1 MELGFNDKKKLYL
14 LFGLLVV
21 IVGLAAFEV
30 YNNFG
35 GGTPNPAA
43 HQPATTTA
51 RTTAPRSGGAAPH
64 EAAKVASI
72 NLDPTLHLA
81 RLEASENVVYS
92 GTGRNIFSA
101 ESAPVQQIEKPIASP
116 RIQAP
121 VVAAAPAVPHPPN
134 IDLKYFG
141 YTLSADKSLHAFL
154 AHGEDVF
161 MAKSGDVVDKRY
173 KVLSIMPGAVQITD
187 LGYNNTQ
194 TLPISSN

>member
-1 MELGFNDKKKLYL
+1 MELGFNDRKKLYL
-14 LFGLLVV
+14 LAALLVV
-21 IVGLAAFEV
+21 IVGLAGYEI

-43 HQPATTTA
+43 HQPATTAA
-51 RTTAPRSGGAAPH
+51 RTTALRTGTATQH
-64 EAAKVASI
+64 QAAKVASI

-81 RLEASENVVYS
+81 RLEASESIVYS

-101 ESAPVQQIEKPIASP
+101 DSAPVQIEKPIASA

-121 VVAAAPAVPHPPN
+121 VVNAAPTIPRPPN

-154 AHGEDVF
+154 ARGQDVF
-161 MAKSGDVVDKRY
+161 MAKPGDIVDKRY
-173 KVLSIMPGAVQITD
+173 KVVSIMPGAVQVTD

>member
-14 LFGLLVV
+14 LFGLLIV
-21 IVGLAAFEV
+21 IVGLAGYEIF
-30 YNNFG
+30 NNFG

-43 HQPATTTA
+43 HLSTTQNTRTAAAGTGRATT
-51 RTTAPRSGGAAPH
+51 H

-81 RLEASENVVYS
+81 RLEASESVVYS

-101 ESAPVQQIEKPIASP
+101 DSAPVQIEKPLASP

-121 VVAAAPAVPHPPN
+121 VVAAAPEIPRPPN

-141 YTLSADKSLHAFL
+141 YTLSGDKSLHAFL
-154 AHGEDVF
+154 SHGEDVF
-161 MAKSGDVVDKRY
+161 MAKAGEVIDRRY
-173 KVLSIMPGAVQITD
+173 KVVSIMPGAVQVTD

-194 TLPISSN
+194 TLPISIN